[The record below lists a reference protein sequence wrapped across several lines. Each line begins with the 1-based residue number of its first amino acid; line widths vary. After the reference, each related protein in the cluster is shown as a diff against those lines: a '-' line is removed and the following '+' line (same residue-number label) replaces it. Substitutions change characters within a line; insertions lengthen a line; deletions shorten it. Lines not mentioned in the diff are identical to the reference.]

1 VTAAPGGARLR
12 VLHSVPSVGDT
23 FGGVAASVLSLGRVE
38 GWLGRDATLLTV
50 DRPEQGRS
58 LHSELARRFD
68 LRIVP
73 AGPLAGRYH
82 GGRQVHAMLRS
93 LIPQQDLVVFHSVFD
108 FLTLVGHRVALRNGV
123 PYVIWPHGSLDP
135 YDLVKHARAKRALA
149 PAWRSMIAG
158 AQALVCTTQQEV
170 DRLHTFG
177 ASPRRVVAVP
187 LLPDRAEQPGDSER
201 ARRRLGL
208 GPGSRVVL
216 FLGRIDAKKGLP
228 LLLDGFD
235 RAWRDGD
242 ELVVAGSGEPAY
254 ERQVRA
260 HAAGLPHADH
270 VRFTGWVTGADKA
283 DLLAAADLLALISE
297 NENFGHSVAE
307 ALAVGTAVLLSRDV
321 FLAEQLV
328 PAGAAAVCERTPAS
342 VAAGLR
348 DLLDDTAGRER
359 MGAAARDFVTRTLD
373 IGRIARGYA
382 GVGAGA

>member
-1 VTAAPGGARLR
+1 
-12 VLHSVPSVGDT
+12 
-23 FGGVAASVLSLGRVE
+23 
-38 GWLGRDATLLTV
+38 
-50 DRPEQGRS
+50 
-58 LHSELARRFD
+58 
-68 LRIVP
+68 
-73 AGPLAGRYH
+73 
-82 GGRQVHAMLRS
+82 
-93 LIPQQDLVVFHSVFD
+93 
-108 FLTLVGHRVALRNGV
+108 
-123 PYVIWPHGSLDP
+123 
-135 YDLVKHARAKRALA
+135 
-149 PAWRSMIAG
+149 
-158 AQALVCTTQQEV
+158 
-170 DRLHTFG
+170 
-177 ASPRRVVAVP
+177 
-187 LLPDRAEQPGDSER
+187 
-201 ARRRLGL
+201 
-208 GPGSRVVL
+208 VL
-216 FLGRIDAKKGLP
+216 FLGRIDPKKGLP

-382 GVGAGA
+382 AVGAGA